1 MFYQFSRLTSRL
13 SAASDSN
20 VNYKADLFTWS
31 THSFFDF
38 DYKGTKN
45 FGDVQNYLQ
54 LVLLR

>member
-38 DYKGTKN
+38 GYKGTKN
-45 FGDVQNYLQ
+45 FGDVQNICN
-54 LVLLR
+54 

>member
-1 MFYQFSRLTSRL
+1 MFYQFTSLTSRL
-13 SAASDSN
+13 SAASNSN

-38 DYKGTKN
+38 GYNGTKN